1 MEMTPRI
8 GLPLL
13 VAGQVQKE
21 LFHNEAL
28 AIVDLLIAGSV
39 EGAPLTAPPASPV
52 IGVFYRV
59 ASAGASGA
67 YAGREGSLAG
77 WSVGGW
83 RFVAPVEGMRLT
95 ERTSGV
101 ELAFRGGAWT
111 SGSLRASEVMISG
124 LKILGARLP
133 AIADAAGGVT
143 VDTQA
148 RLAVAQILA
157 GLRTHGLIAT

>member
-1 MEMTPRI
+1 MACAAPNMISR
-8 GLPLL
+8 G
-13 VAGQVQKE
+13 
-21 LFHNEAL
+21 AL
-28 AIVDLLIAGSV
+28 AIIDLLVAGSV
-39 EGAPLTAPPASPV
+39 EGAPITAPPPSPV

-67 YAGREGSLAG
+67 YAGHDGSLAG
-77 WSVGGW
+77 WSAGGW
-83 RFVAPVEGMRLT
+83 RFVVPVEGMRLT

-111 SGSLRASEVMISG
+111 SGSLRASEVVVSG
-124 LKILGARLP
+124 LKVLGARGH
-133 AIADAAGGVT
+133 AIADAAGGSTIDIQV
-143 VDTQA
+143 